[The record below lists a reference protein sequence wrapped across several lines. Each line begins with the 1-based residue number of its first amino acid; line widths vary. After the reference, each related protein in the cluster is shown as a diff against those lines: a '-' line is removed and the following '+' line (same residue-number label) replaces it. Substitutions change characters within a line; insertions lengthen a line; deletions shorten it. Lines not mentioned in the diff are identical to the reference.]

1 MTKIT
6 RVVTIGGGTGSYVSL
21 MGLERSQRYAQDLL
35 AQAHAALGASGLS
48 NTAAL
53 AGLADMVVHRSH

>member
-1 MTKIT
+1 
-6 RVVTIGGGTGSYVSL
+6 
-21 MGLERSQRYAQDLL
+21 MGLERSLRYAQVLL